1 MSICKLLPYHRKG
14 VMQDLKPVPIKI
26 KVHKLERNLSIDW
39 NDGHKSNIEFGLLR
53 AACPCATCRGGHE
66 NMKPE
71 PDSSMFEI
79 LLPEST
85 LTRLEKINMVGSYGL
100 TMHWE
105 DGHNYGIYTWL
116 YLRALCSCEECIKN
130 RDSNKK
136 IF

>member
-1 MSICKLLPYHRKG
+1 
-14 VMQDLKPVPIKI
+14 MQDLKQVPIKI